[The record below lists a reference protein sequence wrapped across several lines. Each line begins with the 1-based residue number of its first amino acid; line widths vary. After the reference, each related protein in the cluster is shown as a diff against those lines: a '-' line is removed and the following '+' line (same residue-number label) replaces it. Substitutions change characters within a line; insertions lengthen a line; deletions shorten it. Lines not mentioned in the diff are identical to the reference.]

1 MKSIEQKLIKR
12 EIIQRQE
19 EGCDTTKIESRLDAL
34 QDGAEKD
41 FTEIYDELMELEVS
55 TTFPYREPSSLDEI
69 RLARPNRKR
78 KLDLKLTDEEL
89 YERIYAYAL

>member
-41 FTEIYDELMELEVS
+41 FTELYDELMELEVS
-55 TTFPYREPSSLDEI
+55 TTFPYREPSSLDLSLI
-69 RLARPNRKR
+69 H
-78 KLDLKLTDEEL
+78 
-89 YERIYAYAL
+89 I